1 MAKEEEEEAVPSR
14 GGAAE
19 ALTWE
24 QVTFRAASGRWILGN
39 VSGSAAAGR
48 LLAVMGPSGCG
59 KTTLLKVLARR
70 LPRQRGARLGGRV
83 TQFATPVAYV
93 PQEPRF
99 FSHLTTRETLTLACA
114 LAGDP
119 APGESADAALKRA
132 GLAECAAG
140 RVGGDTTGHA
150 VAGVSGGER
159 RRLSIACETVAYGLA
174 PVIADEP
181 TSGLDSFHADRV
193 VRLLKGMAEEGRI
206 VVASLHAP
214 RSASFEMVDDVLL
227 MSEGGRVCYA
237 GPRAGCVAHFAA
249 LGHVCPEHYN
259 EAEFLIDLVSV
270 DTSTEE
276 RQRESLAMVRR
287 LQVAWERREGMD
299 ARTPGGG
306 GGSGGGAHSA
316 SAGPA
321 TPAGPGRSE
330 KGPRRGPLKQFRLL
344 AGRAVRQVAR
354 DAYVNGMRLGA
365 SVVLAVAFGSSYS
378 GGGKRAESKP
388 EEHVRGRAALM
399 MQVCI
404 TTSMMAM
411 VKSLN
416 GFPRERSNVD
426 MERSRGERAGGYGI
440 GPYFLSKLLVETPVD
455 ACYPL
460 IFGAIVA
467 RMAGFRGEQRARRD
481 FLAACALQGIS
492 ASALGL
498 CLGALLPSADAA
510 LAVGPCV
517 MSLHILSADSVGLF
531 SPGPRPRWLVPMA
544 KTSLVRHG
552 FEGMLTSELRGAPP
566 QGPGY
571 PPGDVLLNAL
581 GMPDDVAPGRAA
593 LRQTRLVGAHLAL
606 AYAALKLAD
615 LGSGAWEPDPDFVAP
630 ARDDEDHGV

>member
-1 MAKEEEEEAVPSR
+1 MPEQE
-14 GGAAE
+14 GGAPA
-19 ALTWE
+19 AGPRGAPPTLSWDK
-24 QVTFRAASGRWILGN
+24 VCFRAASGRWILGN
-39 VSGSAAAGR
+39 VSGFAATGR

-59 KTTLLKVLARR
+59 KTTLLKILARR
-70 LPRQRGARLGGRV
+70 FPRQPRGARLGGRV
-83 TQFATPVAYV
+83 SHSELPVAYV
-93 PQEPRF
+93 PQDPKF

-119 APGESADAALKRA
+119 RAAESADSALQRA
-132 GLAECAAG
+132 GLGECAEG

-193 VRLLKGMAEEGRI
+193 VRLLKGMAQEGRI

-214 RSASFEMVDDVLL
+214 RSASFDMVDDVLL

-237 GPRAGCVAHFAA
+237 GPRSGCASYFAA
-249 LGHVCPEHYN
+249 LGHACPEHHN

-270 DTSTEE
+270 DTSSEGAA
-276 RQRESLAMVRR
+276 RESLARVRR
-287 LQVAWERREGMD
+287 LQAAWERRGGMD
-299 ARTPGGG
+299 GRS
-306 GGSGGGAHSA
+306 GGSGEEAQRKAREPPHA
-316 SAGPA
+316 AEPRA
-321 TPAGPGRSE
+321 R
-330 KGPRRGPLKQFRLL
+330 KGVLKQFRLL
-344 AGRAVRQVAR
+344 AGRAVRQVVR

-378 GGGKRAESKP
+378 GGGKKADRP

-416 GFPRERSNVD
+416 GFPRERANVD
-426 MERSRGERAGGYGI
+426 MERSRGEHAGGYGV

-467 RMAGFRGEQRARRD
+467 RMAGFRGGRKARGE
-481 FLAACALQGIS
+481 FLAACALQGVS

-531 SPGPRPRWLVPMA
+531 SPGPRPRWLVPVA

-552 FEGMLTSELRGAPP
+552 FEGMLASELRGAPP
-566 QGPGY
+566 ADPAY
-571 PPGDVLLNAL
+571 PPGDALLDAL
-581 GMPDDVAPGRAA
+581 GMPRDVVPRRAA
-593 LRQTRLVGAHLAL
+593 LRQTRLVAAHLAV

-615 LGSGAWEPDPDFVAP
+615 VGSGAWEPDPNFIAP
-630 ARDDEDHGV
+630 ARDPEVA